1 MPVAM
6 FLTTIVAPTT
16 ALDCGSV
23 TPPTKVA
30 FVVWARRLEVNNRTP
45 AAYRRVDADSLR
57 GMQLSCW
64 TSLRFPRQTRYAA
77 RIGWRVSQFRFG
89 VKSFPL
95 SLTENWKSRRN

>member
-6 FLTTIVAPTT
+6 FLTTTVAPTT

-45 AAYRRVDADSLR
+45 AANRRVDADSFR
-57 GMQLSCW
+57 GMQLSFG
-64 TSLRFPRQTRYAA
+64 SRFRFPRQTRYVSEA
-77 RIGWRVSQFRFG
+77 RLEIITVSIWCQIHS
-89 VKSFPL
+89 VIA
-95 SLTENWKSRRN
+95 N